1 MSHAHQPQNI
11 PSVDVTVFNSVGT
24 KIKVLDGV
32 RNRRVFGIVNTSDS
46 DLLNFYLQPNGDG
59 SPIVLTHEKNAN
71 KHDGGSFELNG
82 YNGEVWVD
90 GEGYVY
96 HCSQ

>member
-1 MSHAHQPQNI
+1 MSIIQNQNI
-11 PSVDVTVFNSVGT
+11 PRVDVQLFNSVGT
-24 KIKVLDGV
+24 KIKVLDAV
-32 RNRRVFGIVNTSDS
+32 RQRRVFGIVNSSDTA
-46 DLLNFYLQPNGDG
+46 LLSIYLQPNGAG
-59 SPIVLTHEKNAN
+59 SPIIITHEKNAN

-96 HCSQ
+96 HYAQ

>member
-1 MSHAHQPQNI
+1 MSFIHQPQNI
-11 PSVDVTVFNSVGT
+11 PHVDVLVFNSVGT
-24 KIKVLDGV
+24 KVKILEGV

-46 DLLNFYLQPNGDG
+46 ALLNFYLQPNGAG

-96 HCSQ
+96 YHAQ

>member
-1 MSHAHQPQNI
+1 MSYIQQPQNI
-11 PSVDVTVFNSVGT
+11 PNVDVTVFNSVGT
-24 KIKVLDGV
+24 KVKVLEAA
-32 RNRRVFGIVNTSDS
+32 RNRRVFGIVNTSADA
-46 DLLNFYLQPNGDG
+46 LLNFYLQPNGAG
-59 SPIVLTHEKNAN
+59 SPITLSHEKNAN

-96 HCSQ
+96 HYSQ

>member
-1 MSHAHQPQNI
+1 MSHINQPQNI

-24 KIKVLDGV
+24 KIKVLEAV
-32 RNRRVFGIVNTSDS
+32 RNRRVFGIVNSSDT
-46 DLLNFYLQPNGDG
+46 DLLNVYLQPEGAG
-59 SPIVLTHEKNAN
+59 SPIIITHEKTAN

-96 HCSQ
+96 HYAQ

>member
-1 MSHAHQPQNI
+1 MGHIIQQQNI
-11 PSVDVTVFNSVGT
+11 PHVDVTVFNSVGT
-24 KIKVLDGV
+24 KIKVLEAS

-46 DLLNFYLQPNGDG
+46 ALLSFYLQPNGAG

-82 YNGEVWVD
+82 YNGEVWAD

-96 HCSQ
+96 HYSQ

>member
-1 MSHAHQPQNI
+1 MSIIQNQVI
-11 PSVDVTVFNSVGT
+11 PRVDVQVFNSVGT
-24 KIKVLDGV
+24 KIKVLDSV
-32 RNRRVFGIVNTSDS
+32 RQRRVFGIVNTHQSA
-46 DLLNFYLQPNGDG
+46 LLSVYLQPNGAGD
-59 SPIVLTHEKNAN
+59 PIIITHEKTNS

-96 HCSQ
+96 HYAQ

>member
-1 MSHAHQPQNI
+1 MSRIEQPQNI
-11 PSVDVTVFNSVGT
+11 PNVDVTVFNSIGT
-24 KIKVLDGV
+24 KIKVLDAV
-32 RNRRVFGIVNTSDS
+32 RNRRVFGIVNTSS
-46 DLLNFYLQPNGDG
+46 DTLLNFYLQPNGAG
-59 SPIVLTHEKNAN
+59 SPIVLSHEKNAN

-96 HCSQ
+96 HYAQ

>member
-1 MSHAHQPQNI
+1 MSHINQPQNI

-24 KIKVLDGV
+24 KVKVLEAV
-32 RNRRVFGIVNTSDS
+32 RNRRVFGIVNTSD
-46 DLLNFYLQPNGDG
+46 DTLLYFYLQPNGAG
-59 SPIVLTHEKNAN
+59 NPIVLSHEKNAN

-82 YNGEVWVD
+82 YNGEVWVN

-96 HCSQ
+96 HHAQ